1 MVFLVSTKSFKTPEP
16 TNFFFSVFCPS
27 LPAPCRVAESH
38 RGRLVYANPM
48 PYSHLSELR
57 TTLSPP
63 GGGAWKLLV
72 LKDVTQR
79 REQPTKKKSG
89 LKNPDKERERKEKKM
104 SYKSSSDPDVAPVQ
118 QRVGLYP
125 NHASVEVFGF

>member
-1 MVFLVSTKSFKTPEP
+1 MVFLVSTMSFKTPEP
-16 TNFFFSVFCPS
+16 TTFFFSVVSPS

-38 RGRLVYANPM
+38 RGRLVCANPM

-72 LKDVTQR
+72 VKDVTQR
-79 REQPTKKKSG
+79 REQPTKKKNG
-89 LKNPDKERERKEKKM
+89 LKNPDKEREKGKKRK
-104 SYKSSSDPDVAPVQ
+104 
-118 QRVGLYP
+118 
-125 NHASVEVFGF
+125 

>member
-1 MVFLVSTKSFKTPEP
+1 MVFLVSTMSFKTPEP
-16 TNFFFSVFCPS
+16 TTFFFLFSA
-27 LPAPCRVAESH
+27 LPAPFRVAESH

-48 PYSHLSELR
+48 PYSHLSELW

-89 LKNPDKERERKEKKM
+89 LKNPDKEREKEKKR
-104 SYKSSSDPDVAPVQ
+104 K
-118 QRVGLYP
+118 
-125 NHASVEVFGF
+125 